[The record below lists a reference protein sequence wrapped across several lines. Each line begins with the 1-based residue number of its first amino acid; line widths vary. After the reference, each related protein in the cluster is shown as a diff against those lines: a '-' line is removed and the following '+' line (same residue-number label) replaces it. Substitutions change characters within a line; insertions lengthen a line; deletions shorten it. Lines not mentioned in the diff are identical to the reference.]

1 MARSPQIVGHRGARF
16 EAPENTLPGF
26 QHAIDL
32 GLPIYELD
40 VHLSADN
47 EVVVIHDYTVDRT
60 TNGTGTVAEMTVAE
74 LQALDARSIFPDWPE
89 PCFIPTLR
97 QALELAGTS
106 ILTLIE
112 IKRTTL
118 ERSDIIVPKVI
129 AEIRRLG
136 LTDHAR
142 IIGFDPYA
150 LSIAQREAPEIKR
163 HLIGDWNDEHFLKE
177 AHELEVVQIEAH
189 HPTAD
194 RALVARAR
202 EEGFSIGAW
211 QTNTIEDLESVLEL
225 DPDVLSSDNP
235 TFIRQQLADRGLA
248 DAKYATATN

>member
-1 MARSPQIVGHRGARF
+1 MPRTPLIVGHRGARF

-32 GLPIYELD
+32 GLPILELD
-40 VHLSADN
+40 VHLSADG
-47 EVVVIHDYTVDRT
+47 ELVVIHDFTVDRT
-60 TNGTGTVAEMTVAE
+60 TNGTGVVAEMTLAE

-89 PCFIPTLR
+89 PCVIPTLR
-97 QALELAGTS
+97 QALELVGTS

-112 IKRTTL
+112 IKKTTP
-118 ERSDIIVPKVI
+118 ERSDIIVPMVI
-129 AEIRRLG
+129 AEIRRQN
-136 LTDHAR
+136 LTDHAH

-150 LSIAQREAPEIKR
+150 LAIAQREAPEIKR
-163 HLIGDWNDEHFLKE
+163 HLIGDWNDEHFLE
-177 AHELEVVQIEAH
+177 DARRLEVVQIEAH

-202 EEGFSIGAW
+202 DEGFSIGAW

-235 TFIRQQLADRGLA
+235 TYIRQVLAARGLA
-248 DAKYATATN
+248 DPKYA